1 MAVGGDWTLTNSD
14 IARLAAAV
22 SSTNMDTIV
31 VRYLDMDPETLE
43 SMRDGHRGKA
53 EAFNREV
60 IRRWAYKNP
69 GPHQVQVN
77 LSFRHSGHEV
87 SLKFVSEDEG

>member
-1 MAVGGDWTLTNSD
+1 MAAGGDWTLTNSD

-22 SSTNMDTIV
+22 SSTNMDTIA
-31 VRYLDMDPETLE
+31 VRYLDTDPETLDSIRVE
-43 SMRDGHRGKA
+43 HMGKA

-69 GPHQVQVN
+69 GPHQAKVN
-77 LSFRHSGHEV
+77 LLFKYSST
-87 SLKFVSEDEG
+87 